1 MLSIIYLFSNLYI
14 LITFESRIWPPFTV
28 TINRKYKLLK
38 LYGHCL
44 EGQKVAMMR
53 NNPEVCFQV
62 EEMRDMANWNSVITW
77 GNFEEINDEMERRKA
92 LHIIIRSK
100 K

>member
-1 MLSIIYLFSNLYI
+1 M
-14 LITFESRIWPPFTV
+14 
-28 TINRKYKLLK
+28 
-38 LYGHCL
+38 G
-44 EGQKVAMMR
+44 
-53 NNPEVCFQV
+53 
-62 EEMRDMANWNSVITW
+62 DMANWNSVITW